1 MLLILATATMNKF
14 KTLLSM
20 RNLLRHYLGPMGT
33 HLMSESFSVCVI
45 TPYMDVTR
53 CS

>member
-45 TPYMDVTR
+45 TVYG
-53 CS
+53 CN